1 MFAKCSLKT
10 KKTQKVKS
18 SQVAAYIEQQLS
30 PEESNTDSLTTLTK
44 EENALKYIPFVVKK
58 NIETQ
63 CIQKKSK
70 LYSHVYEVYIS
81 LVLDIYIYIYIYMEI
96 YIQFNKFEL
105 RVTMGFSERRKSRV
119 SLLLHFHIASED
131 GSNLSLHEGP
141 GDIGAHQRTF
151 LPTRAIDLSASALLF
166 NALSGARETEL
177 VRRDRR
183 ALHKVGILQPL
194 VAEGAAQGGTGC
206 QRGVWEAGRVHRLQS
221 SSAAGG
227 LAPHF
232 SGAKPSLVHRGGRG
246 RAAAVPPGGGVNL
259 GGIFRGVTA
268 PGIVCY

>member
-1 MFAKCSLKT
+1 MYS
-10 KKTQKVKS
+10 
-18 SQVAAYIEQQLS
+18 
-30 PEESNTDSLTTLTK
+30 
-44 EENALKYIPFVVKK
+44 
-58 NIETQ
+58 
-63 CIQKKSK
+63 KKSK

-81 LVLDIYIYIYIYMEI
+81 LVLDIYIYIYIWRFI
-96 YIQFNKFEL
+96 YSSRSL
-105 RVTMGFSERRKSRV
+105 RVTVGFPERRQSRV
-119 SLLLHFHIASED
+119 SLFLHFHVPGED
-131 GSNLSLHEGP
+131 GGNLSLHEGP
-141 GDIGAHQRTF
+141 GDIRAHQRAL
-151 LPTRAIDLSASALLF
+151 LPARTIDLSTSALLF

-194 VAEGAAQGGTGC
+194 VAEGAAQGGAGC

-221 SSAAGG
+221 SCAASG
-227 LAPHF
+227 LAPHL
-232 SGAKPSLVHRGGRG
+232 SGAEPSLVHRGGRG